1 MKISIT
7 ASVLI
12 LAAGAVLGWHDRQQL
27 AALRTTQKRL
37 AAEAATLGISPDAA
51 LHPTR
56 SAKRSIR
63 VASAK
68 LSTAELIEIAGKYHE
83 LPLLDS
89 LSAMDPV
96 DLKALLAEAA
106 TNPDLDERA
115 RILLRHS
122 CSTVLANDHPRA
134 ALEIFTSSPELFT
147 AGDRGR
153 SLFLT
158 ALACLAKEDLT
169 AALDWL
175 RKNPQQYAA
184 QAKGEIIAAVAE
196 QDSQLAFRLVTEL
209 GLGGSNQAI
218 GPIVDAAKTLE
229 QKSAALAGLREYLAT
244 IQDEKI
250 RGRVAEISIGG
261 LSRHVEREGFESA
274 TRWISEMKFTAR
286 EFDQFIDR
294 MNFPTTNG
302 ETGRWIEWLR
312 ESPPAEGTEQRIDNL
327 IRQWV
332 TTDYQAAAQWAMTRP
347 PGKDRDETFKN
358 IYSYWP
364 EDDSAAREA
373 FAKEHGIK

>member
-12 LAAGAVLGWHDRQQL
+12 LAAGAVLGGQDRQQL

-89 LSAMDPV
+89 LSAMDPA

-122 CSTVLANDHPRA
+122 CSTVLANDHPRT

-147 AGDRGR
+147 AGDRGG

-218 GPIVDAAKTLE
+218 GPIVDVAKTLE
-229 QKSAALAGLREYLAT
+229 QKSAALAGLREYLAS

-250 RGRVAEISIGG
+250 RGRVA
-261 LSRHVEREGFESA
+261 
-274 TRWISEMKFTAR
+274 
-286 EFDQFIDR
+286 
-294 MNFPTTNG
+294 
-302 ETGRWIEWLR
+302 
-312 ESPPAEGTEQRIDNL
+312 
-327 IRQWV
+327 
-332 TTDYQAAAQWAMTRP
+332 
-347 PGKDRDETFKN
+347 
-358 IYSYWP
+358 
-364 EDDSAAREA
+364 
-373 FAKEHGIK
+373 

>member
-1 MKISIT
+1 MKISIA

-27 AALRTTQKRL
+27 AALRTTQKQL
-37 AAEAATLGISPDAA
+37 AREAATLGISPDAA

-56 SAKRSIR
+56 STKRSIR
-63 VASAK
+63 GTAAK
-68 LSTAELIEIAGKYHE
+68 LATAELIEQAKAMDP
-83 LPLLDS
+83 LRLLDS
-89 LSAMDPV
+89 LSVLDPAG
-96 DLKALLAEAA
+96 LKAILAEAA
-106 TNPDLDERA
+106 TNGDLDERF
-115 RILLRHS
+115 RMMLRDS
-122 CSTVLANDHPRA
+122 CTTVLANDHPRT

-147 AGDRGR
+147 AGDRGG

-244 IQDEKI
+244 IQDEKA
-250 RGRVAEISIGG
+250 RGQVAEISIGG
-261 LSRHVEREGFESA
+261 LARHVEREGFESA

-286 EFDQFIDR
+286 EFDQFIER

-312 ESPPAEGTEQRIDNL
+312 ESPPAEETEQRIDNL

-347 PGKDRDETFKN
+347 LGKDRDETFKN
-358 IYSYWP
+358 IYNYWP